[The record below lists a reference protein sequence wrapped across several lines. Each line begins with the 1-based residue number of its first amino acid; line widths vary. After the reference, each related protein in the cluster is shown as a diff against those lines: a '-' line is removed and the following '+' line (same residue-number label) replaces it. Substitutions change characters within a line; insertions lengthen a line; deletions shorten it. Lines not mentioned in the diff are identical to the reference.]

1 MNGMFFV
8 LCLPRVVNAWL
19 GGVVS
24 LAALA
29 QWAGERDNDK

>member
-1 MNGMFFV
+1 LIAGLAMNGMFFV
-8 LCLPRVVNAWL
+8 LYLPRVVSAWL

-29 QWAGERDNDK
+29 Q